1 MHIERK
7 EVSVARTVELRRHTD
22 ADGDVLTPEGVQM
35 AVEIGRRLPGGY
47 DVLISSGAQRATQTA
62 ACFLAGMGRAVT
74 AGVIVNSGFRS
85 KVEDRW
91 FAAARSAQGKDLNAF
106 RKVDADLVDQEATL
120 LGAALKSVFQ
130 SLHEKGSALV
140 VGHSPTTEAAV
151 FGLTGVVVEP
161 VAKGGGIRVVEEE
174 GRYKLEALPVD
185 R

>member
-1 MHIERK
+1 MLLAIDVGNTNTVLGLFDHGRL
-7 EVSVARTVELRRHTD
+7 VASYRLETRRSRP
-22 ADGDVLTPEGVQM
+22 GDE
-35 AVEIGRRLPGGY
+35 Y
-47 DVLISSGAQRATQTA
+47 
-62 ACFLAGMGRAVT
+62 
-74 AGVIVNSGFRS
+74 
-85 KVEDRW
+85 
-91 FAAARSAQGKDLNAF
+91 AAALETLMRMDPA
-106 RKVDADLVDQEATL
+106 LVDQEARL
-120 LGAALKSVFQ
+120 LGAALKSVFE